1 MACALELE
9 SLTTCVM
16 CLCALRVV
24 CAAQIL
30 ITKMVVE
37 HWGGSFFYPNVGF
50 ILARLPLFWVS
61 YYFWR
66 LGV

>member
-1 MACALELE
+1 MWLAR
-9 SLTTCVM
+9 SSSSFF
-16 CLCALRVV
+16 LRRPWGL

-66 LGV
+66 LGI